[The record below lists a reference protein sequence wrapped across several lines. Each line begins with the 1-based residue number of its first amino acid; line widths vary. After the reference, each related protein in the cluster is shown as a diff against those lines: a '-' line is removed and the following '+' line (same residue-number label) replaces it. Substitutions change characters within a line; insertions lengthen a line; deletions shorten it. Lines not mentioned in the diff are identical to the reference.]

1 MNKIEKNTEELQTYE
16 KVFAFFTENYLSK
29 NSFTKE
35 EFEKQINDP
44 NFETY
49 WSKKIRTLLEED
61 FNNKGHFFIAPV
73 FKRYN
78 QIEKFERHFSQSTKV
93 SGNYKELIYSE
104 LIIYE
109 FFMPLNNETALK
121 SALDDLFYKDTIK
134 LKFQR
139 IEKNTLN
146 EIFPKNKDESEESY
160 IKRYFDWISETFGGY
175 SIQQISGR
183 FRVDDLSS
191 FEEVSKILASGREYL
206 INESTA
212 IVRFIFKLGKPT
224 INEEVNYDWEQFKK
238 PQQRLDSY
246 IYTNKFNEELKKI
259 RFFFKNL
266 FVQTILNII
275 DGEDEIWMIERTN
288 QNSQLY
294 IWKNQMLD

>member
-1 MNKIEKNTEELQTYE
+1 MEIKKKNSQVDQYE
-16 KVFAFFTENYLSK
+16 KVYNFLVENYSSEKSFSK
-29 NSFTKE
+29 K
-35 EFEKQINDP
+35 EFEEKTNISNL
-44 NFETY
+44 ETY
-49 WSKKIRTLLEED
+49 WPKKIRPLLEED
-61 FNNKGHFFIAPV
+61 PNKKDRYFIAPV

-78 QIEKFERHFSQSTKV
+78 RIDKFARHFSQSTKV
-93 SGNYKELIYSE
+93 SGDYKELIYNE

-139 IEKNTLN
+139 IEKDVLK
-146 EIFPKNKDESEESY
+146 EIIPKNKGESEESY
-160 IKRYFDWISETFGGY
+160 IERCCEWISETFGGY
-175 SIQQISGR
+175 SIQQVSGR

-191 FEEVSKILASGREYL
+191 FEGVSNILASGREYL

-224 INEEVNYDWEQFKK
+224 IKEEVNYDLEQFKI
-238 PQQRLDSY
+238 PQKRIDSY

-266 FVQTILNII
+266 FVKTILNIV
-275 DGEDEIWMIERTN
+275 DGEDEIWMIERSN
-288 QNSQLY
+288 ELLNLY
-294 IWKNQMLD
+294 IWKNKMRN